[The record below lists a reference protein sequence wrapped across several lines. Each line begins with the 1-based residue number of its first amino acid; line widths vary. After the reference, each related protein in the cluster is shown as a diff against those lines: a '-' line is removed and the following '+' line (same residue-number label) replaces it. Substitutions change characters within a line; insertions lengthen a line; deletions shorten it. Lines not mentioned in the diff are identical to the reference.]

1 MSPHQRSGIW
11 FRIAFTLAS
20 LGTAALTLDAHA
32 QDIER
37 GRALYENHCQVCHKV
52 DIHGRKGRAA
62 IGVSELREIVERWQT
77 NQKLRWTSQEIDD
90 VVYFLS
96 TTRYFFTT
104 SVEQDPLQ
112 RGAAP
117 R

>member
-1 MSPHQRSGIW
+1 MSPHREAGVL

-20 LGTAALTLDAHA
+20 LGTAALTLDAYA

-52 DIHGRKGRAA
+52 DIHGRKGRTA
-62 IGVSELREIVERWQT
+62 IGVSELREIVERWQA
-77 NQKLRWTSQEIDD
+77 NQKLRWTAQEIDD
-90 VVYFLS
+90 VVHFLS

-104 SVEQDPLQ
+104 SVEQPPAQ
-112 RGAAP
+112 
-117 R
+117 